1 VSDVNLTIDPDA
13 RRAIEAWLA
22 RDASRPVLRLSFAGG
37 CGALG
42 YRLTPAPPGAR
53 AGERTL
59 IVDGLT
65 VYADFKAASD
75 LDGARI
81 EVGESQDD
89 IVVVHE
95 HGVVGGMC

>member
-1 VSDVNLTIDPDA
+1 MTLTVTPDA
-13 RRAIEAWLA
+13 RRAIDAWLA
-22 RDASRPVLRLSFAGG
+22 RDPSRPALRLSFAGG

-53 AGERTL
+53 PGEQVL
-59 IVDGLT
+59 SVDGLT
-65 VYADFKAASD
+65 IFADFKAASD
-75 LDGARI
+75 LDGARV
-81 EVGESQDD
+81 EVGETDDD

>member
-1 VSDVNLTIDPDA
+1 MNMTITPDA
-13 RRAIEAWLA
+13 RRAIDAWLA
-22 RDASRPVLRLSFAGG
+22 RDPARPALRLSFAGG

-42 YRLTPAPPGAR
+42 YRLTPAPPSPR
-53 AGERTL
+53 PGERTL
-59 IVDGLT
+59 TVDGLT
-65 VYADFKAASD
+65 IYADFKATAD

-81 EVGESQDD
+81 EIGESEDD

>member
-1 VSDVNLTIDPDA
+1 MTITLSPAA
-13 RRAIEAWLA
+13 RRAIDTWLA
-22 RDASRPVLRLSFAGG
+22 LDASRPVLRLSFAGG

-42 YRLTPAPPGAR
+42 YRLTPAPLGAR
-53 AGERTL
+53 PGERTL
-59 IVDGLT
+59 RVDGLT
-65 VYADFKAASD
+65 IYADYKAAAD

-81 EVGESQDD
+81 ELGESDED

>member
-1 VSDVNLTIDPDA
+1 MTLIISPDA
-13 RRAIEAWLA
+13 RRAIDGWLA
-22 RDASRPVLRLSFAGG
+22 RDPSHPMLRLSFAGG

-42 YRLTPAPPGAR
+42 YRLTPAAPGAR
-53 AGERTL
+53 AGERA
-59 IVDGLT
+59 IAADGLT
-65 VYADFKAASD
+65 IYADFKAASD

-81 EVGESQDD
+81 EVGESEED